1 MRFNSKQWVNQ
12 IIGSDKLAGM
22 PIMTYPALQITGRS
36 VLDLVTNGEEQA
48 KCIAILAERYPSV
61 AGVMAMDLSVE
72 AEAFGST
79 IIFSAHEI
87 PTISGRLVSDA
98 ESIDKLIVPPFG
110 TARTAEFVK
119 AAALASVAVTD
130 RPVFGGIIGPFSLA
144 GRLFDITEMM
154 TNILIDPDSSHAL
167 LQKSTTFLTDYAMAY
182 KKAGVAGVIIAEP
195 AAGLLAPEECQ
206 NFSSDYVK
214 QIVDAVQDEDFMVIL
229 HNCGNTVPLVQSML
243 STGAM
248 GYHFGN
254 AVDMRDVL
262 PAIPEEVLVFG
273 NLDPAGV
280 IRMGTPE
287 EVRLRTLKMLDDCK
301 GYNNY
306 VPSSGCD
313 IPPATPL
320 DNIGAFF
327 AAINEFNT
335 RAAT

>member
-1 MRFNSKQWVNQ
+1 MRFNSQQWVNQ
-12 IIGSDKLAGM
+12 IIGSDMLAGM

-48 KCIAILAERYPSV
+48 KCIAILAERFPSV

-79 IIFSAHEI
+79 IIFSSDEI
-87 PTISGRLVSDA
+87 PTVSGRLVSDA

-119 AAALASVAVTD
+119 AAALASAAVTD
-130 RPVFGGIIGPFSLA
+130 RPVFGGIIGPFSLG

-167 LQKSTTFLTDYAMAY
+167 LQKSTTFLINYAMAY
-182 KKAGVAGVIIAEP
+182 KQAGVAGVIIAEP

-206 NFSSDYVK
+206 NFSSDYVR

-229 HNCGNTVPLVQSML
+229 HNCGNTVQLVQSML

-280 IRMGTPE
+280 IRMSTAE
-287 EVRLRTLKMLDDCK
+287 EVRLRTLMMLDDCRGFK
-301 GYNNY
+301 NY

-320 DNIGAFF
+320 ENIGAFF

-335 RAAT
+335 RTAT

>member
-1 MRFNSKQWVNQ
+1 MRFNSKKWVKQ

-22 PIMTYPALQITGRS
+22 PIMTYPALQISGRS
-36 VLDLVTNGEEQA
+36 VHDLVTNGEEQA
-48 KCIAILAERYPSV
+48 KCIAILAERYPSL

-79 IIFSAHEI
+79 IIFSSDEI
-87 PTISGRLVSDA
+87 PTIKGRLVSDA
-98 ESIDKLIVPPFG
+98 ESIEKLIVPPFG

-119 AAALASVAVTD
+119 AAALASAAVTD

-167 LQKSTTFLTDYAMAY
+167 LQKSTAFLINYAMAY
-182 KKAGVAGVIIAEP
+182 KQAGVAGVIIAEP

-206 NFSSDYVK
+206 SFSSDYVK

-229 HNCGNTVPLVQSML
+229 HNCGNTVQLVQSML

-254 AVDMRDVL
+254 AVDMKEIL
-262 PAIPEEVLVFG
+262 PAIAADVLVFG

-280 IRMGTPE
+280 IRMSTPE
-287 EVRLRTLKMLDDCK
+287 KVRLLTLKMLDDCK
-301 GYNNY
+301 GYKNY

-313 IPPATPL
+313 IPPFTPL
-320 DNIGAFF
+320 ENVDAFF
-327 AAINEFNT
+327 SAITEFNT
-335 RAAT
+335 RMST